1 MIIQVTWLE
10 ALHDFGKL
18 ALAFLISFPIGLNR
32 EREERSAGVRTFP
45 IVAIASCGL
54 TILAARLPDATPDTY
69 SRIIQ
74 GLITGIGFVGAGA
87 ILKEKGG
94 VSGTAT
100 AASVWN
106 VGIVGAAVGLDM
118 FHVAVVLALV
128 NFLTLKYM
136 KQHEAHEAARREE
149 AQSSPP
155 ASDAGDPPQT

>member
-1 MIIQVTWLE
+1 MVIHVTGLE

-18 ALAFLISFPIGLNR
+18 AVAFLISFPIGLNR

-54 TILAARLPDATPDTY
+54 AIVAARLPDATPDTY
-69 SRIIQ
+69 SRVIQ

-106 VGIVGAAVGLDM
+106 VGIVGAAVGLEM
-118 FHVAVVLALV
+118 YHVAVVLALV

-136 KQHEAHEAARREE
+136 KQHDAHEATRRQEE
-149 AQSSPP
+149 
-155 ASDAGDPPQT
+155 DAAPRNRDRLP

>member
-1 MIIQVTWLE
+1 MIIFTLSWSEILQDL
-10 ALHDFGKL
+10 AKL
-18 ALAFLISFPIGLNR
+18 VFAFLLAVPIGLNR

-45 IVAIASCGL
+45 IVALASCGVAIVA
-54 TILAARLPDATPDTY
+54 TRLPHATPDSY

-87 ILKEKGG
+87 ILKDRGG
-94 VSGTAT
+94 VHGTAT

-106 VGIVGAAVGLDM
+106 VGIIGAAAGLEM

-136 KQHEAHEAARREE
+136 KQQDAQFDRTVEGAFRSPREGPD
-149 AQSSPP
+149 Q
-155 ASDAGDPPQT
+155 